1 MSFDLKGLTVQKM
14 LFQRVIPRLD
24 GGRLGDKE
32 YLKDVIKLIDAGVGG
47 FILFGGDFWEVRQ
60 ALPKLQAKAK
70 IPLLIMSDME
80 KGAGQQ
86 LKGATVFP
94 CQMAVAAATD
104 LVSGEGLAVLAE
116 MLDGMAYEARAA
128 GVQAILTPVL
138 DVNSNPFNPI
148 ISTRAFSDEPQVV
161 AGLGERYVKGLQ
173 GSPVPVMSCGKH
185 FPGHGDSQ
193 VDSHTSLPVLDKDRE
208 SLEEEDMF
216 PFRRAVMAGAE
227 MIMTAHL
234 KATALDPVYPA
245 SLSQTIIRRYLR
257 NRAGFEGLVLT
268 DALNMG
274 ALTHHYPPKEAA
286 RLAIK
291 AGADILLH
299 PDEPFKFLT
308 MLEELAKEKA
318 VTKEEVFMSAA
329 RLTKAKTRYC
339 QAVKLSDKLVAQRLD
354 ENSSTADELA
364 SRALT
369 LVKAAGAFPKLRE
382 VKGIIAHIVLEDDGD
397 AKAGRALR
405 SAMAKHKN
413 VKNLFVTKPKLGVMK
428 AEAVKLQKGAALTI
442 ISIFSKVSAGKG
454 SSLLST
460 ELLELGRALT
470 AKNKKCA
477 VVSFGSPYILKNFP
491 DVSYLVAAYDPG
503 EPMQSAAYR
512 AFLGDIVFMGELPVR
527 ITG

>member
-24 GGRLGDKE
+24 GERLGDKE

-138 DVNSNPFNPI
+138 DVNSNPLNPI

-257 NRAGFEGLVLT
+257 NRAGLRGP
-268 DALNMG
+268 G
-274 ALTHHYPPKEAA
+274 
-286 RLAIK
+286 
-291 AGADILLH
+291 
-299 PDEPFKFLT
+299 PD
-308 MLEELAKEKA
+308 
-318 VTKEEVFMSAA
+318 
-329 RLTKAKTRYC
+329 
-339 QAVKLSDKLVAQRLD
+339 
-354 ENSSTADELA
+354 
-364 SRALT
+364 
-369 LVKAAGAFPKLRE
+369 
-382 VKGIIAHIVLEDDGD
+382 
-397 AKAGRALR
+397 GRAEHGR
-405 SAMAKHKN
+405 SYAP
-413 VKNLFVTKPKLGVMK
+413 LS
-428 AEAVKLQKGAALTI
+428 AERGGAPGDKGRGGYIT
-442 ISIFSKVSAGKG
+442 
-454 SSLLST
+454 SS
-460 ELLELGRALT
+460 GRA
-470 AKNKKCA
+470 
-477 VVSFGSPYILKNFP
+477 V
-491 DVSYLVAAYDPG
+491 
-503 EPMQSAAYR
+503 
-512 AFLGDIVFMGELPVR
+512 
-527 ITG
+527 

>member
-1 MSFDLKGLTVQKM
+1 MNLDLKGLSVQKM
-14 LFQRVIPRLD
+14 LLQRVIPRLE
-24 GGRLGDKE
+24 GGRLGEKD
-32 YLKDVIKLIDAGVGG
+32 YFNDILKLVKAGVGG

-60 ALPKLQAKAK
+60 TLPRLQAKAD
-70 IPLLIMSDME
+70 IPLLFMSDME

-104 LVSGEGLAVLAE
+104 LISGEGLTVLAA

-138 DVNSNPFNPI
+138 DVNSNPLNPI

-161 AGLGERYVKGLQ
+161 SGLGERYVKGLQ
-173 GSPVPVMSCGKH
+173 GSSVPVMACGKH

-193 VDSHTSLPVLDKDRE
+193 VDSHTSLPVLDKGRE
-208 SLEEEDMF
+208 SLEEEDML

-227 MIMTAHL
+227 MIMMAHL
-234 KATALDPVYPA
+234 KAVEIDPAYPA
-245 SLSQTIIRRYLR
+245 SLSQTVIKRYLR

-274 ALTHHYPPKEAA
+274 ALAESYSPKEAA

-299 PDEPFKFLT
+299 PADPHEFINVI
-308 MLEELAKEKA
+308 EELIKEKG
-318 VTKEEVFMSAA
+318 VTKEEVFVSAS
-329 RLTKAKTRYC
+329 RLAKAKMRYC
-339 QAVKLSDKLVAQRLD
+339 QAIRLPDRQVAQRLE
-354 ENSSTADELA
+354 ENQSVAEEMS

-382 VKGIIAHIVLEDDGD
+382 LKGNIAHIVLEDDGD
-397 AKAGRALR
+397 PKAGRALR
-405 SAMAKHKN
+405 SALARQKN
-413 VKNLFVTKPKLGVMK
+413 VKNLYVTKPRLEELKLEAMK
-428 AEAVKLQKGAALTI
+428 YSRDSALTI
-442 ISIFSKVSAGKG
+442 ISIFSRVSAGKG
-454 SSLLST
+454 SSLLSP
-460 ELLELGRALT
+460 ELLELGMQLV
-470 AKNKKCA
+470 NKGRSCA
-477 VVSFGSPYILKNFP
+477 VVSFGSPYILKSFS
-491 DVSYLVAAYDPG
+491 DASYLVAAYDPG

-512 AFLGDIVFMGELPVR
+512 AFLGEIVFMGELPVR